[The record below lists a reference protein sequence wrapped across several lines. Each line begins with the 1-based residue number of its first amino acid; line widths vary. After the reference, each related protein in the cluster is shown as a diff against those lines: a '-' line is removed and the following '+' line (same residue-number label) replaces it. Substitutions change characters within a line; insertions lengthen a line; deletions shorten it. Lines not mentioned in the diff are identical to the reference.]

1 MQQSIDQD
9 LPPPESFTAD
19 PAPSSQPP
27 ATGSTEDA
35 GLSARM
41 KRQQKM
47 KAPLVSQTRKS
58 HSGALRE
65 KEVLEALEESGGI
78 LEEGM
83 DMRRA
88 HYKVFSRSENAAGT
102 TVVDRRTLDMAT
114 NALERAGA
122 VKRVTVSAA
131 NALGVM
137 KPRKLVH
144 LNRIDMKSEVM
155 KKYIAGLSETTQSF
169 RVGRKPNYG
178 TNIYTA
184 PPPEVVKAIHP
195 RKTPAKYGRSLGPNE
210 ELEGDK
216 VQMHLAADWRTVA
229 QTYGFITGKMARA
242 RILHLALLRLA
253 NAGQSPRILNKST
266 PNLDNEPI
274 IVESS
279 IVSRDLTLGD
289 MLKLTPIT
297 VFDDELDQLLESP
310 NSREIVMDDLPK
322 NLSRVVG
329 AGHPKSKTRLHA
341 LINILVNLRLVI
353 PLEYSQDPTEISRQS
368 EAGPMY
374 YRPADNIKEAAIW
387 ILARQAPL
395 YSIGSPIQKLIK
407 VVPVNTVAVA
417 QLYWTEL
424 EDYCF
429 PNLPNR
435 TSLPVPP
442 LTDDQVQEYDS
453 IWTGPSSMY
462 KDFTDTR
469 RWVSDYNLGNLQ
481 RRYLKSV
488 AKDQQSIF
496 TDEEMQRLSSVT
508 FASKDVI
515 MSFFAK
521 WKWSRKKL
529 GQKPKSKKSAKP
541 TEESQMIGAAS
552 ATQIDNSDS
561 ASEDGTVRTP
571 KATGA
576 EVAKILARKG
586 NADAGRS
593 AEWDSLVQQFSEDLN
608 YAIQPGAQLDRIKSM
623 FMRPLGTSAHD
634 FKAHFETLVKNQKRV
649 EEVQAMVAKANA
661 GNAGPTQ
668 PFSNTS
674 SNNATMLPQDSFQVS
689 QADINLAK
697 KSAGESDRKYILMR
711 H

>member
-9 LPPPESFTAD
+9 LPPADSFTAD
-19 PAPSSQPP
+19 PAPASQPP
-27 ATGSTEDA
+27 ATGDA
-35 GLSARM
+35 GPTGDAGVSARI

-47 KAPLVSQTRKS
+47 KAPLISQTRKS

-83 DMRRA
+83 EMRRA

-137 KPRKLVH
+137 KPRKLVY
-144 LNRIDMKSEVM
+144 LARIDMKSEVM

-178 TNIYTA
+178 TNVDTA

-229 QTYGFITGKMARA
+229 QTYGFVTGKMARA

-266 PNLDNEPI
+266 SNLDKEPI

-322 NLSRVVG
+322 NLTRVVG

-353 PLEYSQDPTEISRQS
+353 PLEYSQNPTEISRQS

-417 QLYWTEL
+417 QQYWTEL
-424 EDYCF
+424 EDSCF

-435 TSLPVPP
+435 TPVPVSP
-442 LTDDQVQEYDS
+442 LSDDHVPEEYAHK
-453 IWTGPSSMY
+453 WTGPSSMY

-469 RWVSDYNLGNLQ
+469 RWISDYNLGNLQ

-496 TDEEMQRLSSVT
+496 TDEEMQKLSSVT

-515 MSFFAK
+515 MAFFAK

-529 GQKPKSKKSAKP
+529 GQKSKSKKSAKSI
-541 TEESQMIGAAS
+541 EASQPIVPAS
-552 ATQIDNSDS
+552 ASHNSDS
-561 ASEDGTVRTP
+561 ANEDGPVRTP

-593 AEWDSLVQQFSEDLN
+593 AEWDALVHQFSEDFN
-608 YAIQPGAQLDRIKSM
+608 YAIQPGAQLDRIKGM

-634 FKAHFETLVKNQKRV
+634 LKAHFETLVKNQKRV
-649 EEVQAMVAKANA
+649 DEVQAMVAKANA

-668 PFSNTS
+668 PSFKTS

-697 KSAGESDRKYILMR
+697 TSAGE
-711 H
+711 